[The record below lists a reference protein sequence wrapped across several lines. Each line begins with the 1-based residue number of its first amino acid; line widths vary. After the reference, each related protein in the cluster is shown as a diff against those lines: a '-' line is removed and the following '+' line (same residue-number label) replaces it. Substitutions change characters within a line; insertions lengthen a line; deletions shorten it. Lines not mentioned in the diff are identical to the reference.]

1 MSSFISSVGIN
12 NQIGYMDL
20 NQIDYMDQ
28 SILFAQEVK
37 YVETETDQM
46 NNMRGPI
53 TDKGKDPD
61 SFQKRISRMTA
72 SGKM

>member
-1 MSSFISSVGIN
+1 
-12 NQIGYMDL
+12 
-20 NQIDYMDQ
+20 MDQ
-28 SILFAQEVK
+28 SILLAQEVK